1 MGLPRQT
8 VEDRFPGQILR
19 VAGVTLLS
27 SHNLSGAESLA
38 DGPLLLRYGLVCL
51 ETPQRCIVPEL
62 VVMEYG
68 EQLSGE
74 AAWDFLL
81 NHSNLHPRAE
91 VLGRRDDGLEDQLRV
106 SRLDLAQPPR
116 VLVWPWP
123 TDSVSLPVANPLA
136 AIAEE
141 TDALP
146 DRVRQFLPVYTS
158 LADLRHDLP

>member
-1 MGLPRQT
+1 MSLPRKT
-8 VEDRFPGQILR
+8 VEDRFNGQILR

-27 SHNLSGAESLA
+27 DRTLSGGDSLA
-38 DGPLLLRYGLVCL
+38 SGPFLLRYGLVCL

-123 TDSVSLPVANPLA
+123 PDSDSLPLASPLA
-136 AIAEE
+136 AVAAAPD
-141 TDALP
+141 TLP

-158 LADLRHDLP
+158 TADLRHDLP